1 MILVLSGE
9 GPTDIGTRQPKET
22 GWEFAPGPMAWIVD
36 KLLERPGKLNYS
48 MLEIQASGGD
58 CVDFLNESELAAL
71 RGAKPFFLPR
81 GDDTPG
87 NVSLRKGAFLLGKHA
102 KGIASERNS
111 PVIAVFFRDA
121 DRTNSTPRMEWEGKF
136 ASMKQG
142 FVRADFQSGVP
153 MIPRP
158 KSEAWM
164 LCGLLKGRN
173 AEEDCDWLE
182 GESGNDA
189 SQKSLKGQL
198 ADHLRYAPTTD
209 QQAEL
214 VRGGKIDPTLIDLP
228 SFVAFREEL
237 VRAFASAAPPLN

>member
-1 MILVLSGE
+1 MILVISGE
-9 GPTDIGTRQPKET
+9 GPTDLGTRRPRDA
-22 GWEFAPGPMAWIVD
+22 GWEFVPGPMAWIVD
-36 KLLERPGKLNYS
+36 KLLSQVGKLNYS
-48 MLEIQASGGD
+48 MLELHASGGD
-58 CVDFLNESELAAL
+58 CVDFLNEGELAAL
-71 RGAKPFFLPR
+71 RGSKPFFLPR

-102 KGIASERNS
+102 RGIASERNS

-121 DRTNSTPRMEWEGKF
+121 DRTNSTPKTEWEGKF

-164 LCGLLKGRN
+164 LCGLFKCKN
-173 AEEDCDWLE
+173 EKEDCDWLE
-182 GESGNDA
+182 NESGNDA
-189 SQKSLKGQL
+189 SPKSLKGQL
-198 ADHLRYAPTTD
+198 VDHLRYEPTTD

-214 VRGGKIDPTLIDLP
+214 VRDGQIDPAVIDLP
-228 SFVAFREEL
+228 SFTAFREEL
-237 VRAFASAAPPLN
+237 DRAYANAVPPLN